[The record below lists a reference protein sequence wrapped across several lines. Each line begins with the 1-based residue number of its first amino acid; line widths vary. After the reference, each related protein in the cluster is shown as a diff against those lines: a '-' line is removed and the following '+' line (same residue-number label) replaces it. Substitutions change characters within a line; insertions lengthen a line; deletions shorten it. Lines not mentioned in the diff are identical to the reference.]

1 MEHVEAAGRAPSGQ
15 EQGMTV
21 IMSIYYVLSLFIIA
35 LLIWNFLRENED
47 RQMMLAYLIVLI
59 PFVLRILRIR

>member
-1 MEHVEAAGRAPSGQ
+1 
-15 EQGMTV
+15 MTV